1 MKKSS
6 FDKKELNNVLDSAN
20 LLEFNNKITFQYI
33 DKQLILVEKQLREKS
48 LELAKI
54 RKEIPDD
61 PSIGI
66 DIFKDG
72 IKNENPYLKTDM
84 LESYQH
90 QIGYFNGCK
99 QVLTEVEYL
108 LTVKKDQYQKDN
120 EESIRISEENKKHFQ
135 EVMDKIHEKIKK
147 Q

>member
-1 MKKSS
+1 MKKLYNA
-6 FDKKELNNVLDSAN
+6 DKELNKALDRVISLN
-20 LLEFNNKITFQYI
+20 FNREITLQYINKQLDII
-33 DKQLILVEKQLREKS
+33 DKQIKEKS

-61 PSIGI
+61 PSIGK

-90 QIGYFNGCK
+90 QIGYFTGCK
-99 QVLTEVEYL
+99 QILIEVKYL
-108 LTVKKDQYQKDN
+108 LTVKKEQYQKDK
-120 EESIRISEENKKHFQ
+120 EESIKISKENDKHFQ
-135 EVMDKIHEKIKK
+135 EVMDKINKKIKK